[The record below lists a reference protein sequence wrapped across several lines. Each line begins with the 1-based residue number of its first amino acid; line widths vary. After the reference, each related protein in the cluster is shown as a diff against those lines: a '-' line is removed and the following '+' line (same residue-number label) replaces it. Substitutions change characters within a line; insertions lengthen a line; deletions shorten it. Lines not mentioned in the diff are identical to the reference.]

1 MNKAFG
7 ILILSMSFF
16 ILQRPAIAVDAAPHI
31 SDREIVESLT
41 AIRGD
46 IKRLDT
52 RIDGLS
58 SKMDGKFDDLR
69 SEMNGKFDDLRSE
82 MNGKFDGLHS
92 EMNGKFDGLRSEI
105 KGDIKRLEDGQK
117 AMDKRIDDLRS
128 DINSRFDSLHW
139 TLGIF
144 ITIALVILGFVLRMQ
159 WQMHH
164 RQTRMETVLETQRD
178 ELSFIK
184 KIIEKFMPPRGV
196 L

>member
-7 ILILSMSFF
+7 IVILFTSFV
-16 ILQRPAIAVDAAPHI
+16 ILQRPALAVEVAPHI
-31 SDREIVESLT
+31 SDREIVEGLVE
-41 AIRGD
+41 IRGD
-46 IKRLDT
+46 IKRLDS

-58 SKMDGKFDDLR
+58 SKVDDLR
-69 SEMNGKFDDLRSE
+69 SEMNGKFNDLRSE
-82 MNGKFDGLHS
+82 MNGKFSD
-92 EMNGKFDGLRSEI
+92 LRSEI
-105 KGDIKRLEDGQK
+105 KGDIKALDKRMDDLRSEIKGDSN
-117 AMDKRIDDLRS
+117 ALDKRIDDLRS
-128 DINSRFDSLHW
+128 DINGRFDSLHW

-159 WQMHH
+159 WQMHQ

-184 KIIEKFMPPRGV
+184 QLIEKFLPPKGV

>member
-1 MNKAFG
+1 MTKVSG
-7 ILILSMSFF
+7 ILIFTSCL
-16 ILQRPAIAVDAAPHI
+16 ILQRLVIAVEVAPHI
-31 SDREIVESLT
+31 SDREIVEGLT
-41 AIRGD
+41 EIRGD
-46 IKRLDT
+46 IKRLDAG
-52 RIDGLS
+52 INS
-58 SKMDGKFDDLR
+58 LR
-69 SEMNGKFDDLRSE
+69 SEM
-82 MNGKFDGLHS
+82 
-92 EMNGKFDGLRSEI
+92 

-117 AMDKRIDDLRS
+117 ALDIRIDDLRSEIKSDVKRLEDGQKALDKRIDDLRS
-128 DINSRFDSLHW
+128 EINSRFDSLHW

-184 KIIEKFMPPRGV
+184 KIIEKFLPPRGV